1 MENGTDQTLSQATP
15 VSVSND
21 DRKMSEPRTNPDEPR
36 CSEDGRS
43 SEIQPITRTFS
54 LVHILG
60 GVLGFVGPAVW
71 GNDDDFVN
79 IKPGLFLGR
88 VAVNGP
94 HALVHVLFGV
104 LGVRASRDAESARR
118 YMGLNTV
125 FFGVLAAVGWRR
137 IGFERGIHT
146 MGGLAMDEWGNP
158 GHSVISAL
166 GFLAV
171 IRSDSET

>member
-1 MENGTDQTLSQATP
+1 MTE
-15 VSVSND
+15 
-21 DRKMSEPRTNPDEPR
+21 KMSEPRTNPDELRRP
-36 CSEDGRS
+36 EDGRS
-43 SEIQPITRTFS
+43 FEIQSITQKFS

-60 GVLGFVGPAVW
+60 GLLGFVGPAVW

-94 HALVHVLFGV
+94 HALLHVLFGV
-104 LGVRASRDAESARR
+104 LGVRASWDAESAHR
-118 YMGLNTV
+118 YMGFNAV
-125 FFGVLAAVGWRR
+125 FFAVLAAVGWHR
-137 IGFERGIHT
+137 IGFKQGIHM
-146 MGGLAMDEWGNP
+146 MGGLAMDGWGNL